1 VTDVFLIVG
10 TWPKFRRH
18 VSQKRRLTFEYTHT
32 AYKTVL
38 IFEFFLP
45 LTNETVL
52 RNALDA
58 LFFRDTLQKKLLALG
73 FTALKSQFEQKPE
86 ESDNAYLNRLI
97 AWLGKHFR
105 GYSIGHVS
113 GRFRAEDE
121 PRTMQDAAGTQ
132 ERGGRYLIDETTAVT
147 RFIFPCEN
155 PAEAQTVSWFFHR
168 LFVESVSQVA
178 GEAEIWMI
186 ESGIGGLNFTSCV
199 AKKKTTEMVGARSFV
214 VRLTTTICRECCER
228 TVTQKLPS
236 PDVMLEGGR
245 QTNARRTCSGKFDGT
260 PRSPA
265 GLALPILRAARRIQG
280 LPDVRNVIC
289 RNEYEHAPAIT
300 EAV

>member
-1 VTDVFLIVG
+1 MRLSFFREHFRKDKFFTSSDLLKHVPGWTWTSASTYWSKQFEPFLTRVPPIVRGKNTQSTQQWRVTDVFLIVG
-10 TWPKFRRH
+10 TWAKFRRH

-58 LFFRDTLQKKLLALG
+58 LFYRDALQKKLLALG
-73 FTALKSQFEQKPE
+73 LAALKSQFEQKSE
-86 ESDNAYLNRLI
+86 ESDNAYLDRLI
-97 AWLGKHFR
+97 GWLGKHFR

-155 PAEAQTVSWFFHR
+155 RTEALTVSWFFHR

-186 ESGIGGLNFTSCV
+186 ESGIGDPQLHIWRG
-199 AKKKTTEMVGARSFV
+199 E
-214 VRLTTTICRECCER
+214 RE
-228 TVTQKLPS
+228 
-236 PDVMLEGGR
+236 D
-245 QTNARRTCSGKFDGT
+245 D
-260 PRSPA
+260 
-265 GLALPILRAARRIQG
+265 
-280 LPDVRNVIC
+280 
-289 RNEYEHAPAIT
+289 
-300 EAV
+300 

>member
-1 VTDVFLIVG
+1 MAANELKNQKDAFEFFREHFRKDKAFTSSDFLKHVPGWKWKSASTYWSKQFEPFLTRVPPILRGKKAQADQQWRVTDVFLIVG

-18 VSQKRRLTFEYTHT
+18 VSQKRRLTFEYTHA

-58 LFFRDTLQKKLLALG
+58 LFYRDTLQKKLLALG
-73 FTALKSQFEQKPE
+73 FAALKSQFEQKPE
-86 ESDNAYLNRLI
+86 ESDSAYLDRLI

-113 GRFRAEDE
+113 GRFRADDE
-121 PRTMQDAAGTQ
+121 ALTMQDAAGTQ

-155 PAEAQTVSWFFHR
+155 SAEAQ
-168 LFVESVSQVA
+168 
-178 GEAEIWMI
+178 
-186 ESGIGGLNFTSCV
+186 
-199 AKKKTTEMVGARSFV
+199 
-214 VRLTTTICRECCER
+214 
-228 TVTQKLPS
+228 
-236 PDVMLEGGR
+236 
-245 QTNARRTCSGKFDGT
+245 
-260 PRSPA
+260 
-265 GLALPILRAARRIQG
+265 
-280 LPDVRNVIC
+280 
-289 RNEYEHAPAIT
+289 
-300 EAV
+300 